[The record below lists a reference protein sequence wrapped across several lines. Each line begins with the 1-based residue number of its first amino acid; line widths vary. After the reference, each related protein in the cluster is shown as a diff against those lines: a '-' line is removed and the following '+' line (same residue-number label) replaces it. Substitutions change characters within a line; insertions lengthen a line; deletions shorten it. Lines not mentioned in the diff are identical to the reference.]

1 MIRVRG
7 ALTVLQISSEKP
19 RYEGLH
25 MAQNGLHLAK
35 KGLDRPH
42 FGLYQVCK
50 GCELMLKCIDIIRDL
65 IAVRFA

>member
-1 MIRVRG
+1 M
-7 ALTVLQISSEKP
+7 QISSEKP
-19 RYEGLH
+19 KYEGLH

-35 KGLDRPH
+35 KSLDRPGPQ

-50 GCELMLKCIDIIRDL
+50 GCELMLKGIDIIRNL